1 MPKRFYV
8 LLCISV
14 VSFIIMTWLSH
25 QNGEHKAQTS
35 MNLARWLSF
44 INPDTEAVNA
54 WLRRYAHVF
63 LFSIMT
69 ILILMTLSAGGIHPL
84 IGVPFLY
91 LLSWMDEATKPF
103 IQGRHYHWDDVKLNM
118 AGVTI
123 GCILFFCGAAI
134 IYLTRTYVSNRK

>member
-25 QNGEHKAQTS
+25 QNGEHTAQTS

-123 GCILFFCGAAI
+123 GCIFFFCGAAI

>member
-25 QNGEHKAQTS
+25 QNGEHTAQTS

-69 ILILMTLSAGGIHPL
+69 ILILMTLSAGGIHPFV
-84 IGVPFLY
+84 GVPFLY

-134 IYLTRTYVSNRK
+134 IYLIRTYVSNRK

>member
-25 QNGEHKAQTS
+25 QNGEHTAQTS

-44 INPDTEAVNA
+44 INPDTEAVNV

-63 LFSIMT
+63 LFVIMT

-84 IGVPFLY
+84 LGVPFLY
-91 LLSWMDEATKPF
+91 AFAWMDEVTKPF

-123 GCILFFCGAAI
+123 GCLLFFGFTAI
-134 IYLTRTYVSNRK
+134 MYLIRTRVSNRK

>member
-8 LLCISV
+8 LLCITV
-14 VSFIIMTWLSH
+14 ASFIIMTWLSH
-25 QNGEHKAQTS
+25 QNGEHTAQTS

-54 WLRRYAHVF
+54 WLRRYAHVY

-69 ILILMTLSAGGIHPL
+69 KLILMTLSAGGIHPL
-84 IGVPFLY
+84 VGVPFLY
-91 LLSWMDEATKPF
+91 VLAWIDEVTKPF
-103 IQGRHYHWDDVKLNM
+103 IQGRHYHLEDVKLNM

-123 GCILFFCGAAI
+123 GCVLFFGFTAI
-134 IYLTRTYVSNRK
+134 IYLIRIRISNRK

>member
-25 QNGEHKAQTS
+25 QNGEHTAQTS

-91 LLSWMDEATKPF
+91 LLSLMDEATKPF